1 MPAFAISI
9 QPDIL
14 ALPFRQEEKDIL
26 IEMEGVKLSLFT
38 DDTTLYKE
46 NPEEQKIIILS
57 GKLQSTASTHKNKLY
72 CIPDQW
78 IIWKGN

>member
-14 ALPFRQEEKDIL
+14 ALPFRQGEKDIL

-46 NPEEQKIIILS
+46 TPKEQKII
-57 GKLQSTASTHKNKLY
+57 
-72 CIPDQW
+72 
-78 IIWKGN
+78 GNTFRKMAEHSFNTQK